1 MHRLKYMLLALTMAL
16 TIVVGAADAGAAPK
30 SANNLNAK
38 LCQQGRHVSLLR
50 AETGLGFK
58 NAGECVRHGA
68 KGGAYTGLTL
78 SNATYPCPGG
88 STATCFGIVTG
99 SGLQVGSNVA
109 LSLTFDDG
117 GATTDNFTVDN
128 NGNCCV
134 ESGVPWMVNLICNE
148 GNSATLDVVGTS
160 AGGEI
165 LNPPDVETPDC

>member
-1 MHRLKYMLLALTMAL
+1 MP
-16 TIVVGAADAGAAPK
+16 VSAPK
-30 SANNLNAK
+30 SANSLNAK

-58 NAGECVRHGA
+58 NAGGMRPARSEGWRVHRAHPLERHVP
-68 KGGAYTGLTL
+68 L
-78 SNATYPCPGG
+78 PGRIHRHLLRNRDWLRPG
-88 STATCFGIVTG
+88 
-99 SGLQVGSNVA
+99 QVGSNVA

-128 NGNCCV
+128 NGTCCV

-160 AGGEI
+160 ADGQI